1 VSAEREENGADV
13 TYAIETHDLAK
24 TYRSGFFL
32 RPVVGLRSLSIHV
45 EQGQIFGFIGPNG
58 AGKTTTIKILM
69 GLQSATG
76 GTATIFGRDHTE
88 AEARRRVGFLP
99 ERPYFYEHLTAR
111 EMLRFF
117 GQLFDVPKDVRD
129 LRAEEL
135 LERVDLRRWGDV
147 PLRKYSKGM
156 LQRVGLCQALI
167 HDPDLLVLDEPMSGL
182 DPVGR
187 ALVCDLI
194 LEERKK
200 GRTVFFS
207 SHILPD
213 VQALSDEIA
222 IVIKGELKGIGTL
235 DKLIRRTS
243 NYSDIVFSGEIQGEI
258 PNAKPV
264 RDEPQGHVVRVAPEH
279 VKDVVT
285 FLYEKGATVVQIAPE
300 RVTLEDVFLSEL
312 EKSAAVDQKRMG
324 ILA

>member
-1 VSAEREENGADV
+1 M

-32 RPVVGLRSLSIHV
+32 RPVVGLKSLSIQV

-69 GLQSATG
+69 GLQAATR
-76 GTATIFGRDHTE
+76 GTATMFGRDHSE
-88 AEARRRVGFLP
+88 PEARRRVGFLP

-117 GQLFDVPKDVRD
+117 GQLFDVPSDVRER
-129 LRAEEL
+129 RAEEL
-135 LERVDLRRWGDV
+135 LERVDLKRWGDV

-194 LEERKK
+194 LAEREK

-222 IVIKGELKGIGTL
+222 IVIKGELQGIGSI
-235 DKLIRRTS
+235 DKLIRRSSTW
-243 NYSDIVFSGEIQGEI
+243 SDIVFSGDIQGEI
-258 PNAKPV
+258 PHGKIV
-264 RDEPQGHVVRVAPEH
+264 RTEAQGHVVRVAPEH

-285 FLYEKGATVVQIAPE
+285 FLYGKGATVVQIAPE

>member
-1 VSAEREENGADV
+1 MSARREENGADV

-24 TYRSGFFL
+24 TYRSWFFL
-32 RPVVGLRSLSIHV
+32 RPVVGLRSLSIRV

-69 GLQSATG
+69 GLQNATR
-76 GTATIFGRDHTE
+76 GTATIFGRDHGE
-88 AEARRRVGFLP
+88 PEARRRVGFLP

-117 GQLFDVPKDVRD
+117 GQLFDVPTDVRD
-129 LRAEEL
+129 RRSEEL
-135 LERVDLRRWGDV
+135 LERVDLKRWGDV

-194 LEERKK
+194 LEERAR

-222 IVIKGELKGIGTL
+222 IVMRGELKGIGPL
-235 DKLIRRTS
+235 DKLIRRSS
-243 NYSDIVFSGEIQGEI
+243 NYSDIVFTGEIQGEI
-258 PNAKPV
+258 PNAKLV

-285 FLYEKGATVVQIAPE
+285 FLYENGATVVQIAPE

-324 ILA
+324 VLA

>member
-1 VSAEREENGADV
+1 
-13 TYAIETHDLAK
+13 
-24 TYRSGFFL
+24 
-32 RPVVGLRSLSIHV
+32 
-45 EQGQIFGFIGPNG
+45 
-58 AGKTTTIKILM
+58 M

-129 LRAEEL
+129 RRAEEL
-135 LERVDLRRWGDV
+135 LERVDLKRWGDV

-182 DPVGR
+182 DPGR
-187 ALVCDLI
+187 SRARVRPHPR
-194 LEERKK
+194 ERKK

-207 SHILPD
+207 SHILPTCRR
-213 VQALSDEIA
+213 SPTRSPSSSG
-222 IVIKGELKGIGTL
+222 GELKGIGPL
-235 DKLIRRTS
+235 DKLIRRSS

-264 RDEPQGHVVRVAPEH
+264 RDEPQGHVVRVAPS
-279 VKDVVT
+279 T
-285 FLYEKGATVVQIAPE
+285 SRT
-300 RVTLEDVFLSEL
+300 S
-312 EKSAAVDQKRMG
+312 
-324 ILA
+324 

>member
-1 VSAEREENGADV
+1 VSPRGEENVADV

-32 RPVVGLRSLSIHV
+32 RPVVGLRSLSIRV
-45 EQGQIFGFIGPNG
+45 EKGQIFGFIGPNG

-69 GLQSATG
+69 GLQRATR
-76 GTATIFGRDHTE
+76 GTATIFGRDHSE
-88 AEARRRVGFLP
+88 PEARRKVGFLP

-117 GQLFDVPKDVRD
+117 GQLFDVPADVRD
-129 LRAEEL
+129 RRSEEL
-135 LERVDLRRWGDV
+135 LERVDLKRWGDV

-194 LEERKK
+194 LEERAR

-222 IVIKGELKGIGTL
+222 IVIRGELQGIGPI
-235 DKLIRRTS
+235 DKLIRRS
-243 NYSDIVFSGEIQGEI
+243 SSFSDIVFSGDVEGEI
-258 PNAKPV
+258 PHGKRV
-264 RDEPQGHVVRVAPEH
+264 REEAQGHVVRVAPEH
-279 VKDVVT
+279 VRDVVT

-300 RVTLEDVFLSEL
+300 RITLEDVFLSEL

>member
-1 VSAEREENGADV
+1 M
-13 TYAIETHDLAK
+13 YAIETQDLAK
-24 TYRSGFFL
+24 TYRSGFFM
-32 RPVVGLRSLSIHV
+32 RPVVGLKSMSIQV
-45 EQGQIFGFIGPNG
+45 EKGQIFGFIGPNG

-69 GLQSATG
+69 GLQSATRG
-76 GTATIFGRDHTE
+76 SAKLFGRPHTDPE
-88 AEARRRVGFLP
+88 SRRQIGFLP

-117 GQLFDVPKDVRD
+117 AQLFDVPRNVSEKRM
-129 LRAEEL
+129 EEL

-167 HDPDLLVLDEPMSGL
+167 HDPELLVLDEPMSGL

-194 LEERKK
+194 LEEKGR

-213 VQALSDEIA
+213 VQALSDRIA
-222 IVIKGELKGIGTL
+222 IVIKGELQGIGRI
-235 DKLIRRTS
+235 DELIRRQS
-243 NYSDIVFSGEIQGEI
+243 KFSDIVFSGLDPVPPLPHGGIVREEAQGKV
-258 PNAKPV
+258 A
-264 RDEPQGHVVRVAPEH
+264 RVDPEH
-279 VKDVVT
+279 VKDVVL
-285 FLYEKGATVVQIAPE
+285 FLYQAGATIVQIAPE
-300 RVTLEDVFLSEL
+300 RVTLEDVFLSEI
-312 EKSAAVDQKRMG
+312 EKAEAVDQKRMG
-324 ILA
+324 VLA

>member
-1 VSAEREENGADV
+1 M
-13 TYAIETHDLAK
+13 TYAIETQDLAK

-32 RPVVGLRSLSIHV
+32 RPVVGLKSLSIKV

-69 GLQSATG
+69 GLQNATRG
-76 GTATIFGRDHTE
+76 SATIFGRDHGE
-88 AEARRRVGFLP
+88 PEARRRVGFLP

-117 GQLFDVPKDVRD
+117 GQLFDVAADVRD
-129 LRAEEL
+129 RRTEEL
-135 LERVDLRRWGDV
+135 LERVDLKRWGDV

-194 LEERKK
+194 LEERAR

-222 IVIKGELKGIGTL
+222 IVIKGELKGTGPL
-235 DKLIRRTS
+235 DTLIRRSS

-258 PNAKPV
+258 PNARPV

-279 VKDVVT
+279 VKDVVS
-285 FLYEKGATVVQIAPE
+285 FLYEKGAVVVQIAPE

-312 EKSAAVDQKRMG
+312 EKSEVVDQKRMG
-324 ILA
+324 VLA

>member
-1 VSAEREENGADV
+1 VSARRDENGADV

-24 TYRSGFFL
+24 TYRSGFFM
-32 RPVVGLRSLSIHV
+32 RPVVGLQSLSIQV
-45 EQGQIFGFIGPNG
+45 EEGRIFGFIGPNG

-69 GLQSATG
+69 GLQAATR
-76 GTATIFGRDHTE
+76 GTATIFGRDHGDP
-88 AEARRRVGFLP
+88 EARRRVGFLP

-117 GQLFDVPKDVRD
+117 GQLYDMDAAVRD
-129 LRAEEL
+129 RRAEEL
-135 LERVDLRRWGDV
+135 LERVDLKRWRDV
-147 PLRKYSKGM
+147 PLGKYSKGM

-167 HDPDLLVLDEPMSGL
+167 HEPDLLVLDEPMSGL

-194 LEERKK
+194 LEEREK

-222 IVIKGELKGIGTL
+222 IVIKGQLKGVGTI
-235 DKLIRRTS
+235 DQLIQRSSTF
-243 NYSDIVFSGEIQGEI
+243 SDVQFTGEIQGDI
-258 PNAKPV
+258 PHGKIV
-264 RDEPQGHVVRVAPEH
+264 RSEAQGQVVRVAPEH
-279 VKDVVT
+279 VKDVVQ
-285 FLYEKGATVVQIAPE
+285 FLYEKGAIVIQIAPE

-312 EKSAAVDQKRMG
+312 EKSAAVDPKRMG
-324 ILA
+324 VLA